1 MRNTFIKTLS
11 ECAKKDKRIFLVN
24 GDLGYNV
31 LEPFARAFPDR
42 YINIGVAEQNM
53 IGVSAGLALSGKVV
67 YAYSIIPFATMRC
80 FEQIRNDVCMQR
92 ANVRV
97 VGVGGGFAY
106 GQAGPTHHSIQ
117 DIAIMRTLPGMAV
130 VAPSD
135 PLEVSRVI
143 EDSVLREGP
152 MYIRLTKNGEPDI
165 HDKNFEFQIGKAI
178 TMKKGTHAAI
188 VACGNL
194 VRTALE
200 VAGALSRDGLNVA
213 VIDMHTIKPFD
224 TASILNIAR
233 EVKSIVS
240 LEEHSVIGGL
250 GSAVAEAIAGN
261 RIYLPFK
268 SFGIGDM
275 DARVVGSQEYLQK
288 LNRLT
293 EDTLAEDI
301 KDFISKNVSEV

>member
-1 MRNTFIKTLS
+1 M
-11 ECAKKDKRIFLVN
+11 
-24 GDLGYNV
+24 
-31 LEPFARAFPDR
+31 
-42 YINIGVAEQNM
+42 
-53 IGVSAGLALSGKVV
+53 
-67 YAYSIIPFATMRC
+67 
-80 FEQIRNDVCMQR
+80 
-92 ANVRV
+92 
-97 VGVGGGFAY
+97 
-106 GQAGPTHHSIQ
+106 
-117 DIAIMRTLPGMAV
+117 
-130 VAPSD
+130 
-135 PLEVSRVI
+135 
-143 EDSVLREGP
+143 
-152 MYIRLTKNGEPDI
+152 
-165 HDKNFEFQIGKAI
+165 
-178 TMKKGTHAAI
+178 
-188 VACGNL
+188 
-194 VRTALE
+194 RTALE
-200 VAGALSRDGLNVA
+200 VAVVLSRDGLNVA